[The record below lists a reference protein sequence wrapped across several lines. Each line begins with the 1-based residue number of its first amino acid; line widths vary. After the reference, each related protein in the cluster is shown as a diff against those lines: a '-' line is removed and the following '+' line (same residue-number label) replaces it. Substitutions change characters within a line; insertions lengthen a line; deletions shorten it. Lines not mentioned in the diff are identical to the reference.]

1 METGSCKEAVRTIQL
16 RVDDNM
22 KGLVR
27 WEMDFGVEENT
38 CKILVTHRTNRI

>member
-1 METGSCKEAVRTIQL
+1 METGSCKEAVGTVQL
-16 RVDDNM
+16 RGDDDR

-27 WEMDFGVEENT
+27 GEMGFSVEENT